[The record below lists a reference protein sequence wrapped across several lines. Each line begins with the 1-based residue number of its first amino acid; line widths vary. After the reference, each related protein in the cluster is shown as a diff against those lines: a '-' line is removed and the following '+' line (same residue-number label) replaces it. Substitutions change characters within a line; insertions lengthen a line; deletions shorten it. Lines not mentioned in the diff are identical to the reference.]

1 MASNPDR
8 LGPALRASLARYGP
22 PADRVEAVVDDLRR
36 RHREPHRHHH
46 TLEHVG
52 DVLDA
57 IDRLAD
63 LAGDPALVRL
73 AACYHDAMYDPRSST
88 NEHDSAELAA
98 RQLGELG
105 VAVPDVAAVARLI
118 AATAG
123 HEPTDDPD
131 EAVLVDADLW
141 ILGAPPE
148 RYRRYARAVRREYA
162 HVDDDAWRAG
172 RATVLD
178 AFLARPRL
186 YATDRFHAELDAQA
200 RANLR
205 TERATL
211 G

>member
-172 RATVLD
+172 RAAVLD
-178 AFLARPRL
+178 GFLARDEVFTTPTGRERWE
-186 YATDRFHAELDAQA
+186 AHA
-200 RANLR
+200 RANMAAELASLR
-205 TERATL
+205 
-211 G
+211 